1 MYQEEILKICDQD
14 DIDKNK
20 IVFCILLTKPNPIP
34 QEKYI
39 KDGFHLHFPYFICLP
54 YITEYVRDKVIN
66 EIISKNIFGDCT
78 FITDIK
84 TIVDCDISKKCWLV
98 YSSSKKRNGSIYTRN
113 SVYNYLGVKTPYPYC
128 ISNDINLYKLLS
140 IRNKKPINK
149 LTSDIIEFELES
161 RCIKRKTVIY
171 DRSEES
177 IIDDLKIIEEG
188 KILDMLSDE
197 RADDYN
203 QWMIIG
209 WILWNIT
216 NGDMRGFDLW
226 DMFSSRSD
234 KYDWSKN
241 EVIWNRMTKGNY
253 TISTLLYYANIDS
266 PEKYMKWRSKTIRY
280 MIYESIEMGAT
291 QYCIAN
297 IMYCIFKNKYKCV
310 SAKNEGEWYE
320 FKNHKWYND
329 NNCETRNIMQLIPT
343 VLYTE
348 YMEVYKYLEKKKKR
362 YIELNDDSDHMCNK
376 IRSITMK
383 LQKINSVTM
392 KMQNIAFISSIV
404 KMCKLTPFYDS
415 TFLKVK
421 DNDNKLFCCKNGV
434 LDLNN
439 LCFRPGSPEDNIT
452 MSSNVSYNENPSS
465 WELKMIDSFLDK
477 VFPDKE
483 LKTYFI
489 DLISS
494 KLEGGNINKKFI
506 IAIGDGNNSKSFTF
520 NILLKE
526 VFGDYLLVYK
536 KHNILTGV
544 KRTHGTAD
552 EELLRMENVRI
563 AITNEVTGGDKIEAG
578 LIKEITGGDIMTTR
592 GLYKSCSDIR
602 PSFMLIILGNSL
614 PDIPHHDKAMWNRLR
629 VLNFESKF
637 DDEAPKSRKDQINQ
651 KHFTID
657 NRIHGKVNILATS
670 LLYVLFANY
679 KKIKYSG
686 YKEPS
691 KVITATA
698 LYESKSNYY
707 RNFIRDKLH
716 KTNDSSIISVREL
729 YQIFNVWFQ
738 DTYPVFRSDKPGQ
751 DQFRTEIQK
760 YNVKIENGKCI
771 GYILKIDDEE
781 IYEK

>member
-1 MYQEEILKICDQD
+1 
-14 DIDKNK
+14 
-20 IVFCILLTKPNPIP
+20 
-34 QEKYI
+34 
-39 KDGFHLHFPYFICLP
+39 
-54 YITEYVRDKVIN
+54 
-66 EIISKNIFGDCT
+66 
-78 FITDIK
+78 
-84 TIVDCDISKKCWLV
+84 
-98 YSSSKKRNGSIYTRN
+98 
-113 SVYNYLGVKTPYPYC
+113 
-128 ISNDINLYKLLS
+128 
-140 IRNKKPINK
+140 
-149 LTSDIIEFELES
+149 
-161 RCIKRKTVIY
+161 
-171 DRSEES
+171 
-177 IIDDLKIIEEG
+177 
-188 KILDMLSDE
+188 
-197 RADDYN
+197 
-203 QWMIIG
+203 
-209 WILWNIT
+209 
-216 NGDMRGFDLW
+216 
-226 DMFSSRSD
+226 
-234 KYDWSKN
+234 
-241 EVIWNRMTKGNY
+241 
-253 TISTLLYYANIDS
+253 
-266 PEKYMKWRSKTIRY
+266 
-280 MIYESIEMGAT
+280 
-291 QYCIAN
+291 
-297 IMYCIFKNKYKCV
+297 
-310 SAKNEGEWYE
+310 
-320 FKNHKWYND
+320 
-329 NNCETRNIMQLIPT
+329 
-343 VLYTE
+343 
-348 YMEVYKYLEKKKKR
+348 
-362 YIELNDDSDHMCNK
+362 
-376 IRSITMK
+376 
-383 LQKINSVTM
+383 
-392 KMQNIAFISSIV
+392 
-404 KMCKLTPFYDS
+404 
-415 TFLKVK
+415 
-421 DNDNKLFCCKNGV
+421 
-434 LDLNN
+434 
-439 LCFRPGSPEDNIT
+439 
-452 MSSNVSYNENPSS
+452 
-465 WELKMIDSFLDK
+465 MIDSFLDK